1 MDRKSRGSPVDF
13 GLASKIATFSGLVT
27 GGVLFAV
34 QAEGLPAAVEAVT
47 ETATD
52 MFVGQPTF

>member
-1 MDRKSRGSPVDF
+1 MDRKSRGAPLDY
-13 GLASKIATFSGLVT
+13 GLATKIATFSGLVT

-34 QAEGLPAAVEAVT
+34 QADGISAAVETAT